1 MAFLQDVF
9 KDSGVPTYTFVEPNE
24 YIKIVVTLS
33 TKGRCLVVEG
43 PSGIGKTTCVLKAL
57 EYLGMGDSIQL
68 LTPRKK
74 KDILSI
80 EKILD
85 NNKNRITLQ
94 CVFHSIR
101 FKVNKKIGC
110 LGEIAFF
117 YGI

>member
-57 EYLGMGDSIQL
+57 EYLGMGRFNPIVNSSEKERYIIN
-68 LTPRKK
+68 RK
-74 KDILSI
+74 
-80 EKILD
+80 
-85 NNKNRITLQ
+85 N
-94 CVFHSIR
+94 
-101 FKVNKKIGC
+101 IG
-110 LGEIAFF
+110 
-117 YGI
+117 

>member
-57 EYLGMGDSIQL
+57 EYLGMGEKERYIIN
-68 LTPRKK
+68 RK
-74 KDILSI
+74 
-80 EKILD
+80 
-85 NNKNRITLQ
+85 N
-94 CVFHSIR
+94 
-101 FKVNKKIGC
+101 IG
-110 LGEIAFF
+110 
-117 YGI
+117 